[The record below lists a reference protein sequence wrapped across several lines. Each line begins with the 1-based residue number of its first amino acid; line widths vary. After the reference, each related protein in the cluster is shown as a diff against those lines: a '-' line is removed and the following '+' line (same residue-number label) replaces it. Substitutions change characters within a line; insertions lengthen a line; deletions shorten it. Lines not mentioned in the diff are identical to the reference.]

1 VKTIQIA
8 LVAAVLAGCASVP
21 APAPAPQIETEEVQF
36 IAMPAVERMSPVII
50 QPQPVELQIELPLR
64 KVDTRS
70 LHCLA
75 KAMYWEARG
84 EGEDGML
91 AVSAVILNRVK
102 DERFPDTVCAVI
114 YEGGEAPPCQF
125 SWWCDGKSD
134 YPTDRAQWGEILELS
149 YTYLATRP
157 EDTTEGAVF
166 YHATSIQ
173 NPWRRELTA
182 HIGNHIF
189 YR

>member
-1 VKTIQIA
+1 MKTIHIA
-8 LVAAVLAGCASVP
+8 LVAALLAGCASV
-21 APAPAPQIETEEVQF
+21 PAPAPQIETEEVQF

-70 LHCLA
+70 HQCLA
-75 KAMYWEARG
+75 EAMYWEARG
-84 EGEDGML
+84 EGEEGMR

-102 DERFPDTVCAVI
+102 DERFPDTVCGVI

-134 YPTDRAQWGEILELS
+134 YPTDRAQWGQILDLS
-149 YTYLATRP
+149 YTYLAKRP
-157 EDTTEGAVF
+157 ADTTEGALF